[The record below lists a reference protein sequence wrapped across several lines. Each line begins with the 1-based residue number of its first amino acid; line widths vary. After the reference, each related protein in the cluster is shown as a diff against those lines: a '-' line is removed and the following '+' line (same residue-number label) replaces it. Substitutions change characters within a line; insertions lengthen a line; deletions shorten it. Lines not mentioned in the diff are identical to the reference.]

1 MRGAGGR
8 WLGETP
14 GATGGVTGGPLD
26 PRTGGAGRK
35 RWTPG
40 AGWRDSAFP
49 PELPRLTAPCVQDWD
64 LKMEKGHCLNY
75 LGDDTFDVSFPPP
88 SSSSATQPKS
98 VKRVHQI
105 YEKPTFLE
113 SVSSAEVIQGSLG
126 NCWAVAA
133 LSALADVDD
142 GIKRL
147 CVEYDTRKYERCE
160 SLRYGTNFCGD

>member
-1 MRGAGGR
+1 MTAAALTPPNRRRRAQSGSLLESGGGTV
-8 WLGETP
+8 LPTY
-14 GATGGVTGGPLD
+14 
-26 PRTGGAGRK
+26 
-35 RWTPG
+35 
-40 AGWRDSAFP
+40 SALLS
-49 PELPRLTAPCVQDWD
+49 PENSWLTAHCVQDWD

-88 SSSSATQPKS
+88 SNSTAPKS

-105 YEKPTFLE
+105 FEKPTFLE

-133 LSALADVDD
+133 LSALADVED

-147 CVEYDTRKYERCE
+147 CVEYDTREYLVQE
-160 SLRYGTNFCGD
+160 